1 MALKKTTLL
10 FEKDVYEILKQKS
23 KLNNVSIGEM
33 VREAVTNYY
42 GIKTKQDKNKAM
54 EKLLE
59 LECEVPQKYE
69 DLEEEIIEGILDE
82 N

>member
-1 MALKKTTLL
+1 
-10 FEKDVYEILKQKS
+10 
-23 KLNNVSIGEM
+23 M
-33 VREAVTNYY
+33 VREAVSNYY

-69 DLEEEIIEGILDE
+69 DLEEEIIEGVLD
-82 N
+82 